1 MQVCNEKGLS
11 LVELMISLAI
21 GSLIT
26 AGVVQLYTANSATYS
41 LVMGQ
46 SRMQESARFALAF
59 ISRDVQRA
67 GHRGCFSGNLQLS
80 WTIANPANLPYEF
93 DLRFG
98 VEGYDGSPAGT
109 WNPNLNP
116 IPAANQ
122 GFVPNTGINIGAI
135 VTGTDVLTVRS
146 IVQQATENR
155 LTVAMPTSREPIQI
169 STPINGVAGLGFND
183 GDLALIHDC
192 EKATIFHVN
201 GAASGIDAGTAAPDL
216 LINHTLA
223 APAITHRNDFLT
235 LALINTFGTD
245 AAVSGIQ
252 TNTYFIAPGT
262 GQNNLGDAPLSL
274 WRKSGTTVPIE
285 LVEGVEDLQL
295 LFGVSTT
302 DDRTPNQ
309 YLPANLVADW
319 REVTVVR
326 VTVIANT
333 IDNVGANTT
342 DGLIRRAFT
351 QTISLRN
358 SS

>member
-67 GHRGCFSGNLQLS
+67 GHRGCFSRNLQLN
-80 WTIANPANLPYEF
+80 WTIADPANLPYEF

-98 VEGYDGSPAGT
+98 VAGYNGSVGGA
-109 WNPNLNP
+109 WSPNLNP

-122 GFVPNTGINIGAI
+122 GFVANTGIDQGAI
-135 VTGTDVLTVRS
+135 VTGTDLLTLRS
-146 IVQQATENR
+146 IVQRDTENR
-155 LTVAMPTSREPIQI
+155 LAVAMPTSREDIAIIGPTDQ
-169 STPINGVAGLGFND
+169 VADLAFNN

-192 EKATIFHVN
+192 EKATIFHVTGIN
-201 GAASGIDAGTAAPDL
+201 AANAPNYQIQHSTAPVVAWRNNFLP
-216 LINHTLA
+216 LA
-223 APAITHRNDFLT
+223 F
-235 LALINTFGTD
+235 INTFGTD
-245 AAVSGIQ
+245 AAVSGIV
-252 TNTYFIAPGT
+252 TNTYFIAPGI
-262 GQNNLGDAPLSL
+262 GQNNRGNAPLSL

-285 LVEGVEDLQL
+285 LVEGVEDLQV

-302 DDRTPNQ
+302 NDRTPNQ
-309 YLPANLVADW
+309 YVPANLVANW
-319 REVTVVR
+319 QAVTVVR

-333 IDNVGANTT
+333 IDDVGASTI
-342 DGLIRRAFT
+342 DGLIRRAFS
-351 QTISLRN
+351 QTIMLRN
-358 SS
+358 